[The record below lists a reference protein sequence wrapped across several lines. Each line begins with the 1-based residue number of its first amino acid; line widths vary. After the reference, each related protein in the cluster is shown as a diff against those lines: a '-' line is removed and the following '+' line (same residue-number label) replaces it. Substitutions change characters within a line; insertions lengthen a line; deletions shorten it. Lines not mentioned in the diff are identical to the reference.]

1 MKEYTSSKEEL
12 LQEVYS
18 LRQKIQEDE
27 STISEL
33 RSNAKFLQS
42 IFNSIQ
48 DGISVIDS
56 SLNVIYANHVIKTRH
71 PDMIPIEG
79 KKCYYAYHKRD
90 IPCESCP
97 SKKAFETGTFQR
109 DEFSTL
115 TPEGK
120 IVWRERNVH
129 PVKEAEGEVK
139 RVVEHVCDITEH
151 LKIKQELE
159 KFKFILDNTIE
170 ECYLIRPNGQIEY
183 VNEAVAKS
191 LGYNVQEMIG
201 LSVQDIDQKFAN
213 KEYAYHFKKL
223 QEKGAMSFESYQT
236 TVDGKE
242 LIKEIRS
249 THLTIG
255 DREFVCGFGRD
266 ITDKKRIEAALQASE
281 QNYREIFDNAGDGIL
296 IHDTGSLDILD
307 VNQAM
312 CEMFGY
318 TYNELLDLTVD
329 DIDGALN
336 SESKSV
342 KERFKR
348 TLSQGPQYFE
358 WLAKKRD
365 GSTFWVE
372 VTLKKARI
380 GGEEKILAIV
390 RDITSK
396 KQTQEERKQL
406 NNELLDKNKELEQVL
421 YVTTHDLR
429 SPLVNVLGFSK
440 ELLASLQEMQSIL
453 NRVDLPQD
461 NKDQLVP
468 LLNDDIPESIEYI
481 LNGISKMDALISGL
495 LRLSRIGRSETRK
508 TEIDMNEMIKSVVM
522 AFDHQLKESQTR
534 VTVDPLPS
542 CYGDESQV
550 NQVFSNLL
558 DNAIKY
564 AHPDRY
570 LVIHIQGSRQES
582 YCLYSIEDNGLGI
595 SPEYKDKI
603 FDIFYRLNP
612 VSSQGEGLG
621 LTVIQKILYKHSG
634 KIWVESQP
642 GQGSKFCVS
651 LPASCQ

>member
-120 IVWRERNVH
+120 IVWRERNAH
-129 PVKEAEGEVK
+129 PVKEAEGDVK
-139 RVVEHVCDITEH
+139 RVVEHVRDITEH
-151 LKIKQELE
+151 
-159 KFKFILDNTIE
+159 
-170 ECYLIRPNGQIEY
+170 
-183 VNEAVAKS
+183 
-191 LGYNVQEMIG
+191 
-201 LSVQDIDQKFAN
+201 
-213 KEYAYHFKKL
+213 
-223 QEKGAMSFESYQT
+223 
-236 TVDGKE
+236 
-242 LIKEIRS
+242 
-249 THLTIG
+249 
-255 DREFVCGFGRD
+255 
-266 ITDKKRIEAALQASE
+266 
-281 QNYREIFDNAGDGIL
+281 
-296 IHDTGSLDILD
+296 
-307 VNQAM
+307 
-312 CEMFGY
+312 
-318 TYNELLDLTVD
+318 
-329 DIDGALN
+329 
-336 SESKSV
+336 
-342 KERFKR
+342 
-348 TLSQGPQYFE
+348 
-358 WLAKKRD
+358 
-365 GSTFWVE
+365 
-372 VTLKKARI
+372 
-380 GGEEKILAIV
+380 
-390 RDITSK
+390 
-396 KQTQEERKQL
+396 KQL

-453 NRVDLPQD
+453 NRVDLSKD

-481 LNGISKMDALISGL
+481 LNGISKMDALITGL
-495 LRLSRIGRSETRK
+495 LHLSRIGRSETRK

-542 CYGDESQV
+542 CYGDASQV

-634 KIWVESQP
+634 KICVESQP